1 VKRAVEADLARFKAY
16 VELGEADDLEYTVSP
31 EEREGDDK
39 NEDQDENKNE
49 NDNQDDGDE
58 ESAEDR
64 EKEPAGAS
72 ST

>member
-1 VKRAVEADLARFKAY
+1 MEADLARFKAY

-49 NDNQDDGDE
+49 SENENQDDGDE

-72 ST
+72 SK